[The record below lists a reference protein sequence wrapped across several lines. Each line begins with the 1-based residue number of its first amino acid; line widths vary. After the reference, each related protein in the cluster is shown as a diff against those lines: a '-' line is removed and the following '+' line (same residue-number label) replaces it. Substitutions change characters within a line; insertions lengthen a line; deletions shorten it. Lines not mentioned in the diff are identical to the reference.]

1 MYRVLNQKCTSAGVT
16 MNKTNKN
23 ILLFVNTLLALALYS
38 SSVNAQGVLAGS
50 TISNKAL
57 VSYAIGGQVQSPVE
71 SSPSGNTLP
80 GIGNGGDT
88 NFKVDR
94 KVDLNITSNG
104 NTQVNLGELQAE
116 LNFTLSNQGNDIQ
129 EFSLT
134 SDSTLTS
141 DNFNTSLCKIEITGV
156 TGTPLPS
163 VVLPTLNIIKLK
175 ADQQASISVKCD
187 IPNDNNGQAILK
199 DHTSL
204 LSIHALASKNE
215 NGSITTEET
224 TQDTAE
230 TVETIF
236 ADSAGSDDSNRD
248 AAHST
253 RASYIVL
260 ASTTVTPPTL
270 SINKSIVTVLDSEG
284 GSKAV
289 SGSEVTYKIL
299 ISTTGTGIINNVTIT
314 DNTPAE
320 MTYKTGSIT
329 LNNTSLT
336 DDADADQAEFSTS
349 NNISIISLGDITAGS
364 LQEIKLI
371 YTIN

>member
-1 MYRVLNQKCTSAGVT
+1 MYRVLNQKCTSVGVT

>member
-1 MYRVLNQKCTSAGVT
+1 MYRVLNQKCTSVGVT

-57 VSYAIGGQVQSPVE
+57 VSYAIGGQAQSPVE

>member
-1 MYRVLNQKCTSAGVT
+1 MYRVLNQKCTSVGVT

-57 VSYAIGGQVQSPVE
+57 VSYAIGGQAQSPVE

-116 LNFTLSNQGNDIQ
+116 LNFTLSNQSNDIQ